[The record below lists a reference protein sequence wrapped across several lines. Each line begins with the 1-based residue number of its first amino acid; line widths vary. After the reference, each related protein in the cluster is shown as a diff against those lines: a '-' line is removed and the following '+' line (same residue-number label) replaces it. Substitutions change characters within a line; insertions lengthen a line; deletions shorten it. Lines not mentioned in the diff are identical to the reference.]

1 MGLDIALDELYST
14 GWAPLD
20 TSGCT
25 HHDDGR
31 AFPTVERIRREF
43 LRSGHEFQVRHVA
56 KFDCWRAEWT
66 GPDGQSGSVVA
77 LTEDEAAVFALARM
91 RRHAAAA
98 AALV

>member
-1 MGLDIALDELYST
+1 MGLDIALDELYAT

-20 TSGCT
+20 TSGCS

-31 AFPTVERIRREF
+31 AFPTVDRVRREF
-43 LRSGHEFQVRHVA
+43 LISGRDLQVHHAA

-77 LTEDEAAVFALARM
+77 PTEAEAAVYALARM

-98 AALV
+98 AVV